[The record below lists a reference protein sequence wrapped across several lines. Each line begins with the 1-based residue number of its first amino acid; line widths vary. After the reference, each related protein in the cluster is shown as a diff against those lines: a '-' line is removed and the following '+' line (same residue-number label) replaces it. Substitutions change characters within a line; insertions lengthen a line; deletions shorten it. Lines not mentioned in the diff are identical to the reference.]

1 MINLSSRYSIKS
13 QTNVQPISIC
23 DHLWYLRLRCFGASI
38 HVSNLVQESLST
50 WKFKAQKHVL
60 LMASCQWCDYLVV
73 VSIQACGLMIWS
85 FVQYWNNLH
94 TVNSYACIKPLGL
107 WSVCSRGG
115 EQYCGKTV
123 CWLWSGAYVKPLG
136 FWHGTH
142 VHVCMLHWLMQGIQC
157 YLEPLVFAMHYAALW
172 A

>member
-60 LMASCQWCDYLVV
+60 LMANCQWCGYLVV

-142 VHVCMLHWLMQGIQC
+142 VHVCMYTYLHIYIQR
-157 YLEPLVFAMHYAALW
+157 YIHIYIYT
-172 A
+172 